1 MSGFVSLI
9 LNPFLRVFFHFS
21 LLKEEALKKFL
32 WKSLTFI
39 LSWKL
44 LYFVHTTTPHYRDCI
59 LIICFDPILYNFTP
73 IACGLFDKEIS
84 FSWPSNLELG
94 TYIFSKYKREEEESL
109 INSHQPTLKRQGLSY
124 RVSDCKG
131 YKVILLCWGYRF
143 WFFLIYLV
151 ISNLLWPFSTHLLFF
166 PSHPFINESVCK
178 IIFPHGKI
186 HHMWGK
192 LIFFTLALVYV
203 FSQNGSDNS

>member
-1 MSGFVSLI
+1 MPIQKLSSQNNGWTKKEVKIFIRNSVISLI
-9 LNPFLRVFFHFS
+9 LHWLDWNQQ
-21 LLKEEALKKFL
+21 
-32 WKSLTFI
+32 
-39 LSWKL
+39 
-44 LYFVHTTTPHYRDCI
+44 
-59 LIICFDPILYNFTP
+59 
-73 IACGLFDKEIS
+73 
-84 FSWPSNLELG
+84 LG
-94 TYIFSKYKREEEESL
+94 SKD
-109 INSHQPTLKRQGLSY
+109 IY
-124 RVSDCKG
+124 RVSHCKV

-192 LIFFTLALVYV
+192 LIFFTLALVYIFFTKTV
-203 FSQNGSDNS
+203 QTITSLIYKNTD